1 MKEGL
6 NPEFLRQKYQLEK
19 SYEAD
24 RAVKKKERR
33 GERVRN
39 QPSERIQAYLDRL
52 DIILNPS
59 KLEGHES
66 FDRKA
71 RNVSMMKRFMH
82 EALIVKPDVATDEYL
97 GHQQKQ
103 ARDLGYGDTN
113 IPDYVRDQIM
123 HAVEAIAKG
132 SDIGKE
138 LQGFEN
144 EKKQMAEEI
153 VAKIEDQKRSLDKWI
168 DYLATDDARTA
179 YPDWF
184 RYWAIRSVTGLSS
197 FDKDTKTFPSRDEET
212 MNPFPE
218 LDQAVL
224 GKVRDQVEHDRVY
237 KERLAASREEIEC
250 AEKKHN
256 KERQLAIWQKI
267 AEAKKQNPTVLVD
280 RERIIAELDMVPFD
294 PSTFEIQT
302 PVDDRNLE
310 PEVQSALD
318 AKDFARLYAL
328 EFAKL
333 IPTSET
339 LLHNTAGQWVKYAQ
353 GSEPTELVQSIE
365 RHKTGWCTAGVEVAK
380 SQLSRGDFYVYSS
393 QDESG
398 VSSIPRAAI
407 RMEGDKIAEVRGI
420 APDQN
425 TDQYIN
431 PVVREKLREFP
442 DGDSYIKKSEDMDYL
457 STIYDKTLRKNFKT
471 GEITVLSTHLT
482 KDELQF
488 LYEIGGL
495 IEGFGYPVNGKCS
508 DPRIA
513 ELLKKRN
520 PNEDMLVVF
529 ECDESQIARS
539 VSQINESTKAYVG
552 KLEPGIFDR
561 LPEGVEHVY
570 TKFPEGRIRRQ
581 SIEIGGKDESE
592 LEALLKLG
600 GHKIYTYAK
609 SMMANDD
616 FKRSLRESDPKKP
629 DWKKW
634 KLKSPEEA
642 KLIRLRVEDLG
653 FPSGATT
660 DQIYVRAEELGL
672 ELCPPEVG
680 PQFRLQYVNQP
691 MNEYIYVG
699 MKQISASDGDGRVF
713 HVVRYDDGSWL
724 NYFWAK
730 PTDEW
735 SAACEFVF
743 RLRKK
748 PLKP

>member
-19 SYEAD
+19 SDETD

-39 QPSERIQAYLDRL
+39 VPSERIQAYLDRL
-52 DIILNPS
+52 DIIFNPP

-82 EALIVKPDVATDEYL
+82 DGLIVKPDVATDEYL
-97 GHQQKQ
+97 EHQQKQ
-103 ARDLGYGDTN
+103 ARALGHGDTD
-113 IPDYVRDQIM
+113 IPDHVRDQIT

-132 SDIGKE
+132 SDIGEE
-138 LQGFEN
+138 LQDLEN

-184 RYWAIRSVTGLSS
+184 RYWTMRSATGLSS

-237 KERLAASREEIEC
+237 KERLAASREELER

-256 KERQLAIWQKI
+256 KERQIAIGQRI
-267 AEAKKQNPTVLVD
+267 AEAKKQHPAVPVD
-280 RERIIAELDMVPFD
+280 RERIIADLDMAPFD
-294 PSTFEIQT
+294 PSTFEIAT
-302 PVDDRNLE
+302 PADDRNIE

-365 RHKTGWCTAGVEVAK
+365 RHKTGWCTAGEEVAK
-380 SQLSRGDFYVYSS
+380 SQLSRGDFYVYYS

-398 VSSIPRAAI
+398 ASSIPRAAI

-425 TDQYIN
+425 LDPHIA
-431 PVVREKLREFP
+431 PVVGAKMKEFP
-442 DGDSYIKKSEDMDYL
+442 DGTAYEKKAGDMRL
-457 STIYDKTLRKNFKT
+457 LTLIEQKTVAGKP
-471 GEITVLSTHLT
+471 LT
-482 KDELQF
+482 KKDLLF
-488 LYEIGGL
+488 LYEINAP
-495 IEGFGYPVNGKCS
+495 IEGFGYDK
-508 DPRIA
+508 DPRVV
-513 ELLKKRN
+513 ELRKERN
-520 PNEDMLVVF
+520 PEEDMLVVF
-529 ECDESQIARS
+529 ECDENQIARS
-539 VSQINESTKAYVG
+539 VNQINESTKAYVG

-570 TKFPEGRIRRQ
+570 TKFPEGRVRRQ
-581 SIEIGGKDESE
+581 NIEIGGKDEQE
-592 LEALLKLG
+592 LENLLERSG
-600 GHKIYTYAK
+600 FQIYGYAK
-609 SMMANDD
+609 SMMEHND
-616 FKRSLRESDPKKP
+616 FKRSLREPDPKQP

-680 PQFRLQYVNQP
+680 PQFRLQYTNQP
-691 MNEYIYVG
+691 MNEYVYVG
-699 MKQISASDGDGRVF
+699 MKQISGSGGSPDVFVVERDDG
-713 HVVRYDDGSWL
+713 GSWL
-724 NYFWAK
+724 NGGWAG
-730 PTDEW
+730 PTGEW
-735 SAACEFVF
+735 DAGSEFVF